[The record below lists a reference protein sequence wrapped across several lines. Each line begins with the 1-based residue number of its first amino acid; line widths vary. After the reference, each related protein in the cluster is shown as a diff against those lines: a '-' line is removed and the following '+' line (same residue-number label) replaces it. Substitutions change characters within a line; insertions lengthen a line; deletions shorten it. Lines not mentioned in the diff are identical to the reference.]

1 MIRGKKMIDM
11 TMLVPRRPGRVL
23 WQRTLAAMSLMLAM
37 GAHALVAMDDAELS
51 SQTGG
56 GIAIALQ
63 DIEFLM
69 APTSYIEATP
79 STTNLPSGAYAA
91 DLRWYGLSMTG
102 DGNTGN
108 GNAGSATGSTQW
120 NGACAPISGSGNICP
135 LGTTPVVDFASVYNP
150 FVLRVFNYAGYD
162 AAGVDLTD
170 GSSGT
175 APTVLELRGPTASDS
190 WRWAFWGAL
199 TVNASTSG
207 PQPIGSAPATGTC
220 PNTLGNTTYCGLQS
234 QTIIDGKPI
243 AMVDTTYGNYA
254 TATATPTV
262 FQIFQMPA
270 VTDNYGTGDVTMGI
284 VYDSALSGAW
294 RNQYQCHH
302 GAKL

>member
-207 PQPIGSAPATGTC
+207 PQPIGAPCDPA
-220 PNTLGNTTYCGLQS
+220 
-234 QTIIDGKPI
+234 I
-243 AMVDTTYGNYA
+243 AAPCV
-254 TATATPTV
+254 PTV
-262 FQIFQMPA
+262 DPCLGVHCDPLLLTCVDY
-270 VTDNYGTGDVTMGI
+270 VTDAAPPCSSGGSRMEHFEGNPL
-284 VYDSALSGAW
+284 LSPILW
-294 RNQYQCHH
+294 R
-302 GAKL
+302 AAPR